1 MGANKVIFMGEAANQ
16 NTSEENTSKINPE
29 FELVIENGIEVI
41 QSKGISKDKP
51 AAKEKE
57 KYISKKGE
65 TKKNKAK
72 LDPKNDITSSQK
84 SSALLTSA
92 PSETPKRIKKEKNK
106 VHRVNL
112 KKKNT
117 AKSSSKPKET
127 VHNDKTAYI
136 DTSSSQKYSAP
147 SETPKRIKKNL
158 PE

>member
-1 MGANKVIFMGEAANQ
+1 MGGEAANQ

-41 QSKGISKDKP
+41 QLKGISKDKP
-51 AAKEKE
+51 AAKE

-72 LDPKNDITSSQK
+72 LDLKNDITSSQK

-127 VHNDKTAYI
+127 AQNDKTAYI
-136 DTSSSQKYSAP
+136 DTSSSQKSSAP
-147 SETPKRIKKNL
+147 SETAKRIKKNL
-158 PE
+158 P